1 MSLQLYRPDGQGG
14 LRPGPKYDRDWRKTL
29 RSVRWRVPALRNTEM
44 NPTPTAV
51 SVLFWVGLGAL
62 TFALLMVGYGSG
74 FWR

>member
-29 RSVRWRVPALRNTEM
+29 RSLRWRVPALRNTEM